1 MKNIIMLILFFF
13 TIKII
18 KAQPNLYDSIPI
30 YQKICKPISQG
41 GISTIYSKKNHTF
54 CIYGRSVPLAGGG
67 FQYNP
72 TLVKL
77 DHNFD
82 TVWSVMYG
90 GTGEDYIGHVREL
103 PNGNLCL
110 IGHTSS
116 VDGTVTYNPTNS
128 LRMIWV
134 QIVDTNGVVLKAKVF
149 GAYNGG
155 NDYVNSMV
163 SSNGDIYV
171 CGRTLGNDNDFL
183 HINNGNGF
191 NNDGF
196 VMKVNGN
203 LDISW
208 VRFASTDAN
217 DGIESIS
224 QFSDSKILVT
234 SYNNDSTG
242 QTNLGDSTR
251 GLYDALIKMLDTAG
265 NTLWQKRYGSGSDDV
280 IQNCLYNAKE
290 NVIYCVGI
298 TNSFSGDIE
307 YKNKVDDTEFF
318 FIPPLLYGTPNAW
331 ILVLD
336 TNGNKLH
343 SKAYGDSLN
352 TGKPMEYQNAFLYK
366 NQLITL
372 FNSGDGGGNLPINPR
387 PNTFNAFIAK
397 YDSNAN
403 LIGKYCINGTSND
416 DLRNYF
422 VKDNNYYVYG
432 VSGHSFPY
440 PNNTYSCD
448 TSRTVWFY
456 LKLSDVPS
464 IPDAIAIEP
473 SKPQLSIIPNPSH
486 DKIVVQIPNMVAPYN
501 ISIYDVQGK
510 EWLQLAGMYGMQ
522 QSIAVANLPAQ
533 VYYLKVIDSKGG
545 VAQGSF
551 IKE

>member
-1 MKNIIMLILFFF
+1 MKNLIMLLLFLF

-30 YQKICKPISQG
+30 YQKICKKNG
-41 GISTIYSKKNHTF
+41 GASVIYTKQKHTF
-54 CIYGRSVPLAGGG
+54 CYSARPVPRVGGG
-67 FQYNP
+67 FDFNP

-82 TVWSVMYG
+82 TVWSVIYG

-110 IGHTSS
+110 IGHTNS

-128 LRMIWV
+128 TNMIWV

-155 NDYVNSMV
+155 NRYVNSMIAK
-163 SSNGDIYV
+163 NGDIYI
-171 CGRTLGNDNDFL
+171 CGSTLGNDNDFL

-208 VRFASTDAN
+208 ARFVSSDNTDV
-217 DGIESIS
+217 IESVS
-224 QFSDSKILVT
+224 QFSDSKIIIAAN
-234 SYNNDSTG
+234 NNDSTG

-265 NTLWQKRYGSGSDDV
+265 NILWQKRYGSGSDDV

-343 SKAYGDSLN
+343 SKAYGDSIN
-352 TGKPMEYQNAFLYK
+352 AGQQPGYKDAFLYK
-366 NQLITL
+366 DQLYTL
-372 FNSGDGGGNLPINPR
+372 FQTGDGGGDLPINVK
-387 PNTFNAFIAK
+387 PNTYNAFIGK

-403 LIGKYCINGTSND
+403 LIGKYVINGSRQDNF
-416 DLRNYF
+416 YGSF
-422 VKDNNYYVYG
+422 IKDNNLYAIGASFDYVAG
-432 VSGHSFPY
+432 V
-440 PNNTYSCD
+440 NTYSCD
-448 TSRTVWFY
+448 TTQNFLFY
-456 LKLSDVPS
+456 LQLSNNPS

-473 SKPQLSIIPNPSH
+473 PKHQLSIIPNPSH
-486 DKIVVQIPNMVAPYN
+486 DNIAVQIPSMVVPYS
-501 ISIYDVQGK
+501 ISIYDAQGK
-510 EWLQLAGMYGMQ
+510 EWLQLAGLYGVQ
-522 QSIAVANLPAQ
+522 QSLAVANLPAQ